1 MGRVKKTEIK
11 ESAEELLK
19 RSRRVSHPLAQAR
32 LRAFYLYK
40 SGKSY
45 EFSQIAGEVG
55 YGPHAVGQW
64 FKLYRE
70 KGLDACLA
78 INPGG
83 HKRDSVI
90 KGKVLEDLKAKLSLP
105 VHYFTSYKEI
115 HQWLE
120 KEHNI
125 RLSYEYVHRLVHRHL
140 GAKLKVVRKSNLK
153 KNPALEEKFKK
164 N

>member
-1 MGRVKKTEIK
+1 MLNRK
-11 ESAEELLK
+11 
-19 RSRRVSHPLAQAR
+19 
-32 LRAFYLYK
+32 
-40 SGKSY
+40 
-45 EFSQIAGEVG
+45 
-55 YGPHAVGQW
+55 
-64 FKLYRE
+64 
-70 KGLDACLA
+70 KGLEACLE

-83 HKRDSVI
+83 QKRDSVI
-90 KGKVLEDLKAKLSLP
+90 KGKVLEELKAKLSSP
-105 VHYFTSYKEI
+105 VSYFTSYKEI

-125 RLSYEYVHRLVHRHL
+125 RLSYENVHRLVHQHL